1 MDKMTVSMVKNERAI
16 AYVNVEGDVIGKV
29 DWPIFSG

>member
-1 MDKMTVSMVKNERAI
+1 MTDSKVKIERAI
-16 AYVNVEGDVIGKV
+16 AYVNVEGDVIDKV